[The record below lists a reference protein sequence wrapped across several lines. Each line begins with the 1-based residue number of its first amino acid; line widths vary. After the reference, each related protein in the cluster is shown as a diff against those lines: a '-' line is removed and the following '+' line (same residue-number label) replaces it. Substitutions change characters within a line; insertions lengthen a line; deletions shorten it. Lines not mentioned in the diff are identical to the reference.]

1 VLPSTGGTRLTP
13 WLARHALDEW
23 LLSIEESG
31 EVVGALIYGS
41 PSMEL
46 EFDDRTLS
54 HLQVVVGSKLRRGES
69 FFFSWK
75 ENQSTSDRR
84 SSVWLSPGIPLMFKF
99 SGGRAPRMNT
109 EWLRLL
115 EETANSGRG
124 LLLLPE
130 PPEPQGEERARVK
143 TTTPRQPAAQAR
155 R

>member
-1 VLPSTGGTRLTP
+1 VALASPYHLPGSTP
-13 WLARHALDEW
+13 DEW
-23 LLSIEESG
+23 LSSIEGSG
-31 EVVGALIYGS
+31 EAVGALIYGS

-54 HLQVVVGSKLRRGES
+54 HLQVVVGSKLRRRES

-75 ENQSTSDRR
+75 ENQSTSDGR

-99 SGGRAPRMNT
+99 SGGRAPRMNP
-109 EWLRLL
+109 EWLKLL

-130 PPEPQGEERARVK
+130 PPEPQTEERARPSVK
-143 TTTPRQPAAQAR
+143 TTTPRQPAAKATR
-155 R
+155 

>member
-1 VLPSTGGTRLTP
+1 LS
-13 WLARHALDEW
+13 
-23 LLSIEESG
+23 SIEESG

-75 ENQSTSDRR
+75 EEQSASDRR

-99 SGGRAPRMNT
+99 SGGRAPRMNL

-130 PPEPQGEERARVK
+130 PPEPESEERARTSAK
-143 TTTPRQPAAQAR
+143 TTTPKQPTAKR
-155 R
+155 

>member
-1 VLPSTGGTRLTP
+1 MSRWNRL
-13 WLARHALDEW
+13 
-23 LLSIEESG
+23 SSVEESG
-31 EVVGALIYGS
+31 DAVGALIYGS

-46 EFDDRTLS
+46 QFDDRTLS

-75 ENQSTSDRR
+75 ENQRTEDRR
-84 SSVWLSPGIPLMFKF
+84 SSVWLSPGIPLMFKY
-99 SGGRAPRMNT
+99 SGGRSPQMNV

-130 PPEPQGEERARVK
+130 PPVAPTADSARAK
-143 TTTPRQPAAQAR
+143 TRPAAKSAAPSRPQAPKK
-155 R
+155 